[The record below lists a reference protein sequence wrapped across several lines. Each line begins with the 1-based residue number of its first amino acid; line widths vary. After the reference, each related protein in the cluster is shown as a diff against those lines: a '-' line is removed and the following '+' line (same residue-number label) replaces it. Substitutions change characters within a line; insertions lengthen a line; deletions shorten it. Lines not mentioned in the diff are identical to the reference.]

1 MLTNIRETITEQI
14 HQVRQN
20 VQERR
25 EGFDDDHDEVHA
37 ELERQLSRRN
47 PRRATERELSPNS
60 NRTQNVAYQPDILDA
75 SQTSNLSFDYG
86 QMPFA
91 HAFQMLD
98 SNPPS
103 LDNSQE
109 LTLGHQPESAPT
121 PDLASRLSLSLEES
135 QSHDPPAPFSD
146 STVRTHRVA
155 MFLNRS

>member
-1 MLTNIRETITEQI
+1 MLTNIRETITEQM

-47 PRRATERELSPNS
+47 PRRATERKLSLNS
-60 NRTQNVAYQPDILDA
+60 NRTQNVVYQPDILDA

-135 QSHDPPAPFSD
+135 QSHDPPALVSD
-146 STVRTHRVA
+146 STV
-155 MFLNRS
+155 

>member
-1 MLTNIRETITEQI
+1 MD
-14 HQVRQN
+14 QVRQN

-25 EGFDDDHDEVHA
+25 DGFDDDHDEVHA
-37 ELERQLSRRN
+37 ELERQLSRSN
-47 PRRATERELSPNS
+47 PGQATERELSPNS
-60 NRTQNVAYQPDILDA
+60 NRTQNIAYQPDILDP
-75 SQTSNLSFDYG
+75 SQTTNLSFDYA
-86 QMPFA
+86 QMPFP
-91 HAFQMLD
+91 HAFQILD

-146 STVRTHRVA
+146 STV
-155 MFLNRS
+155 